1 MYNGL
6 GFSVYLSTFPRQRD
20 ALAGWAGTGAPVFLS
35 LHISE
40 EFGPGYCQQA
50 EAVCQW
56 LFEAGFSI
64 LADVSV
70 KTRQQFGE
78 PDLIR
83 LAKRLHIWAL
93 RIDYGLSQEEILS
106 LAREM
111 PVVLNASTTT
121 PEDAARIAEAGS
133 LVMAMHNF
141 YPRPETGLDDSFLLE
156 STRALQAAGLRVLAF
171 LPGDGE
177 KRGPI
182 GQGLPTLERHRDQL
196 PSACFADLAL
206 RFHMDGIFL
215 GDPGISQVE
224 QERIRRFCD
233 TGALSIPAILE
244 PEYQNLY
251 GRTFT
256 SRPDSPASLVRFA
269 ESRTYSCTGGP
280 VEPAQCL
287 PRDRGVITMDNR
299 EYGRYSGEIQLIR
312 ASLPAD
318 PRVNVIGRLP
328 ELSLLLADCIQRGS
342 PFSLVPAEPP
352 ASTF

>member
-20 ALAGWAGTGAPVFLS
+20 ALAGWARTGAPVFLS

-141 YPRPETGLDDSFLLE
+141 
-156 STRALQAAGLRVLAF
+156 
-171 LPGDGE
+171 
-177 KRGPI
+177 
-182 GQGLPTLERHRDQL
+182 
-196 PSACFADLAL
+196 
-206 RFHMDGIFL
+206 
-215 GDPGISQVE
+215 
-224 QERIRRFCD
+224 
-233 TGALSIPAILE
+233 
-244 PEYQNLY
+244 
-251 GRTFT
+251 
-256 SRPDSPASLVRFA
+256 
-269 ESRTYSCTGGP
+269 
-280 VEPAQCL
+280 
-287 PRDRGVITMDNR
+287 
-299 EYGRYSGEIQLIR
+299 
-312 ASLPAD
+312 
-318 PRVNVIGRLP
+318 
-328 ELSLLLADCIQRGS
+328 
-342 PFSLVPAEPP
+342 
-352 ASTF
+352 